1 MERYLILMNLAF
13 YALLALTAMYAN
25 DKLKEHEEMIKEL
38 EKKNRQLRH
47 KVDLIELETAER
59 VIRNDWRRT
68 EYAIT
73 SARRISSNH

>member
-1 MERYLILMNLAF
+1 MNLAF

-25 DKLKEHEEMIKEL
+25 DKLKEHEEKIKEL

-59 VIRNDWRRT
+59 VIRND
-68 EYAIT
+68 
-73 SARRISSNH
+73 

>member
-25 DKLKEHEEMIKEL
+25 DKLKEHEEKIKEL
-38 EKKNRQLRH
+38 EKKNRQLKH

-59 VIRNDWRRT
+59 VIRND
-68 EYAIT
+68 
-73 SARRISSNH
+73 